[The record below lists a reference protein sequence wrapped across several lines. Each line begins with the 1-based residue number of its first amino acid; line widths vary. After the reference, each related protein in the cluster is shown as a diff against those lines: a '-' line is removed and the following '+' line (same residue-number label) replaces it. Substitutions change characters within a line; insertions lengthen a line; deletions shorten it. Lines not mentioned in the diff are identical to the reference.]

1 MSTDKIISLLTD
13 KPRLML
19 LIDASGAFITAFML
33 GIVLANN
40 TKVFGMPKEI
50 LEPLAIIALCFAIY
64 SFCGYLFARKYKMY
78 IRIIALANLS
88 YCVTSATLIFMNIHS
103 LTSFGIL
110 YFIGEII
117 LITIIAFIEW
127 QVAKNNN

>member
-19 LIDASGAFITAFML
+19 LIDASGAFVTAFML

-50 LEPLAIIALCFAIY
+50 LGPLAIIALCFAIY
-64 SFCGYLFARKYKMY
+64 SFCGYLFARKYKIY

-127 QVAKNNN
+127 QVAKKNN